1 MPRSTR
7 LRKGVT
13 KLVSVCLVL
22 MGLQVSVVQAAM
34 VSTQSQIQSEQL
46 SYDRDQLLKAVQKQE
61 VAEVLLSWGVE
72 PQDVESRVQSMTSAE
87 VAEFNQQLSEMP
99 AGEGVVGLVVLVF
112 VVLIALD
119 LLGATNIFPVIK
131 PIR

>member
-119 LLGATNIFPVIK
+119 LLGTTNIFPVIK

>member
-1 MPRSTR
+1 MLRSMR

-13 KLVSVCLVL
+13 KLVSACLVF
-22 MGLQVSVVQAAM
+22 MGLQVSAVQAAM
-34 VSTQSQIQSEQL
+34 VSTQSQIQFEQFN
-46 SYDRDQLLKAVQKQE
+46 YDRDQLLKAVQKQE
-61 VAEVLLSWGVE
+61 VTDVLLSWGVE
-72 PQDVESRVQSMTSAE
+72 PQDVESRVQSMTPAE

-119 LLGATNIFPVIK
+119 LLGTTNIFPVIK